1 MDAQFPGVAE
11 GFDHF
16 RLGGQ
21 VLVLAV
27 RYLSLV
33 REGLE
38 VGAVLDAVGRV
49 DVDHLHLAA
58 HALLLE
64 EAVHHQQAVARDQAV
79 APVVGV
85 PVELDGLAQRR
96 VLFGLLEQRP
106 LARVGV
112 GLAYRLDDAARVDP
126 LVYVQ
131 RDGGNLEIVALGLL
145 GPAQLRLSRPDQLRV
160 EMRVMRLRAGERW
173 FWRVKIVSLS
183 LSLSLSVAL
192 ARALTPRPPEWRGG
206 SSVPGRPG
214 RSGRSP
220 APPAGC

>member
-1 MDAQFPGVAE
+1 MNAQFPGVPE
-11 GFDHF
+11 GFDHL

-79 APVVGV
+79 APVVRV
-85 PVELDGLAQRR
+85 LVELDRPAKGR
-96 VLFGLLEQRP
+96 VLLLGLEQRL
-106 LARVGV
+106 LARAVA
-112 GLAYRLDDAARVDP
+112 LAYRLDDGAGVDP
-126 LVYVQ
+126 LVDVE
-131 RDGGNLEIVALGLL
+131 RNGRNRKRSPLGL
-145 GPAQLRLSRPDQLRV
+145 ARPGQLRV
-160 EMRVMRLRAGERW
+160 EMRIM
-173 FWRVKIVSLS
+173 I
-183 LSLSLSVAL
+183 
-192 ARALTPRPPEWRGG
+192 
-206 SSVPGRPG
+206 
-214 RSGRSP
+214 
-220 APPAGC
+220 